1 MSSLNFIKLSFPL
14 IHYFIHGFSYLFS
27 RFEEESQ
34 SFFDQT
40 RPLRSP
46 ASVPPEERSPPPH
59 SQAGA
64 APSPSPPTARDAF
77 GFGRLAEEALAKC
90 KGGPSEDKAFLVIG
104 NVGIALESIRVL

>member
-1 MSSLNFIKLSFPL
+1 MD
-14 IHYFIHGFSYLFS
+14 FS

-40 RPLRSP
+40 RPLRSS

-64 APSPSPPTARDAF
+64 APSAPPSPPTARDAF

-104 NVGIALESIRVL
+104 NVGIALESLCAL